1 MVDKQL
7 SLVHLVREPSAKTE
21 SPPPML
27 LLLHGVGS
35 YEGDLMDLAPYLDG
49 RFFVVSARAP
59 IAIGPGSFAWY
70 HVVFSG
76 DDRVVQDPGEGKRSR
91 ELILKF
97 IDECVAAY
105 GLDSNGV
112 YLVGFSQG
120 AIMSLSTALFRPEKV
135 AGVVLMSGRVVP
147 ELVDDAAPEE
157 RLSNLPFL
165 VVHGTRDE
173 VLPIENGRQIRAKLE
188 KLPVNLTYH
197 EYDMGHQVTGESLQE
212 VTAWLTERLDE
223 TPLSLR
229 RS

>member
-76 DDRVVQDPGEGKRSR
+76 DDRVVQDPG
-91 ELILKF
+91 
-97 IDECVAAY
+97 
-105 GLDSNGV
+105 
-112 YLVGFSQG
+112 
-120 AIMSLSTALFRPEKV
+120 
-135 AGVVLMSGRVVP
+135 
-147 ELVDDAAPEE
+147 
-157 RLSNLPFL
+157 
-165 VVHGTRDE
+165 
-173 VLPIENGRQIRAKLE
+173 
-188 KLPVNLTYH
+188 
-197 EYDMGHQVTGESLQE
+197 
-212 VTAWLTERLDE
+212 
-223 TPLSLR
+223 
-229 RS
+229 